1 MKVFK
6 QKAVEFYQK
15 NELACD
21 VAFFVGGFLF
31 DVFTLSSVDDTF
43 SIAQQLVYLTLIG
56 AVLVTELFEEQGRAV
71 IPLRFREAWQYRKL
85 AVHFCLGS
93 LLSLYSLFFLKSA
106 SALASFLFVFGIL
119 GLLVFNE
126 LRTARESGAGLKF
139 ALWGICLLSFFSMLF
154 PVLLGFVGWVPFLLT
169 LAAGALGGE
178 LGFRGLR
185 ARGLELGVLRK
196 QFLWPLRGVAGAFF
210 GLYVLGWIP
219 PVPLSI
225 EQIGIYHKVEKADG
239 KYVVSHEKPWWKFW
253 KVGDQDFRAYPG
265 DQIFVF
271 TRIFSPGNF
280 SDEVRLVWSQKDPR
294 SGKWQVTDRI
304 PLKITGGRKEGFRGF
319 ALKSNFSDGP
329 WRVAV
334 ETTDGREIGRTRFD
348 VIRFNES
355 APADRAFLREEY

>member
-1 MKVFK
+1 MRVVREKILG
-6 QKAVEFYQK
+6 FYSRHA
-15 NELACD
+15 LGCD
-21 VAFFVGGFLF
+21 FAFFVGGFLF

-43 SIAQQLVYLTLIG
+43 SIVQQLVYLSLIG
-56 AVLVTELFEEQGRAV
+56 GVLITELFEDQGRAV
-71 IPLRFREAWQYRKL
+71 IPLRLRGVWQYRKL
-85 AVHFCLGS
+85 IVHFCLGS

-106 SALASFLFVFGIL
+106 SALSSIFFVLGIL
-119 GLLVFNE
+119 GLLIFNE

-139 ALWGICLLSFFSMLF
+139 ALWGICVLSFFSMLF

-169 LAAGALGGE
+169 IAAGTLGGE

-185 ARGLELGVLRK
+185 ARGLELSSVRK

-239 KYVVSHEKPWWKFW
+239 KYIVTHEKPWWKFW

-265 DQIFVF
+265 DQIYVF

-280 SDEVRLVWSQKDPR
+280 ADEVRLVWSQKDAR
-294 SGKWQVTDRI
+294 SGKWQVTDRV

-319 ALKSNFSDGP
+319 AFKSNFSDGP

-334 ETTDGREIGRTRFD
+334 ETTDGREIGRTRFEVERVTD
-348 VIRFNES
+348 
-355 APADRAFLREEY
+355 APPMDRVFTREEY